1 MTLMTESFFYLLAA
15 VDRFFGRSSM
25 FSLSPKLTQY
35 MDFLGD
41 DKANNAEPLGT

>member
-1 MTLMTESFFYLLAA
+1 MTLMTESFFHLLAA
-15 VDRFFGRSSM
+15 VNSFFGRSSM
-25 FSLSPKLTQY
+25 CSLSPKLTQN